1 MGNYQSWKH
10 SHEEVLV
17 NSALKT
23 FSQFEITNA
32 EIVELNNGKHG
43 MFMIQSITLIIHFL
57 L

>member
-1 MGNYQSWKH
+1 MENYQSWKN

-32 EIVELNNGKHG
+32 EIVELNNGKHVI
-43 MFMIQSITLIIHFL
+43 FMTQSITLMIHFL

>member
-1 MGNYQSWKH
+1 MENYQSWKH

-17 NSALKT
+17 NSALKS

-32 EIVELNNGKHG
+32 EIVELNNGKHVI
-43 MFMIQSITLIIHFL
+43 FMTQSVTLMIHFL

>member
-1 MGNYQSWKH
+1 MENYQSWKH

-17 NSALKT
+17 NSALKS

-32 EIVELNNGKHG
+32 EIAELNNGKHVI
-43 MFMIQSITLIIHFL
+43 FMTQSITLMIHFL